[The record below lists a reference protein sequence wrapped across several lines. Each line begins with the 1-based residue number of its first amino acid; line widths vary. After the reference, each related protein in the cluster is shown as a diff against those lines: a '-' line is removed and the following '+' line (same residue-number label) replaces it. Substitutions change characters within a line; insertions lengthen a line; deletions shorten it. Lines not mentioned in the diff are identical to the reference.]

1 MSNIQQPFFGSEL
14 GQPSNVYCRNIV
26 LDGLGVGTVFSIG
39 SISIALRDGED
50 PPDSVDVLTTTF
62 TDFTMSPTTTTG
74 TGSGMVLT
82 ISMAPFYILNTP
94 NLEAANSASI
104 SITVTN
110 AGTGYVAG
118 DQITITNA
126 QLRTALGAAGQGVLP
141 EPFLTPDLTGSYFT
155 GTVAANPNAGITL
168 KLGNN
173 LDFVQNEVPP
183 TVNGGGRADVNR
195 GETGWQFSVGQGLE
209 AGREATINLII
220 PAKSET
226 SSNQIDY
233 TSDKYDVVVDVT
245 GTTNLSRIIDPGD
258 IRSAICPKDDGTTWI
273 SILRDPIDTLSP
285 AFMTVRLVKRELQVL

>member
-39 SISIALRDGED
+39 STSILLRG
-50 PPDSVDVLTTTF
+50 PPVPPGTTPVSVDVFTTTF
-62 TDFTMSPTTTTG
+62 TDFTLSPTTTTG

-82 ISMAPFYILNTP
+82 ISMAPFYILQT
-94 NLEAANSASI
+94 NLGPANSSPI

-118 DQITITNA
+118 DQITITRA
-126 QLRTALGAAGQGVLP
+126 QLQTALGDAGQGVLP
-141 EPFLTPDLTGSYFT
+141 EPFLSEDLSRSTFSGDPAS
-155 GTVAANPNAGITL
+155 ITF

-173 LDFVQNEVPP
+173 LDFVQDEVPP

-245 GTTNLSRIIDPGD
+245 GTTNLSRNLDPGD

-273 SILRDPIDTLSP
+273 SILRDPIETLSP